1 MPGVTNSP
9 LSQPGSEFD
18 SPMYHETVGQFDRV
32 ANLIG
37 LDSNVA
43 DRLRVPQKSTVVSFP
58 FRHDS
63 YNRVETIFGYRVQ
76 HLTTMGPTKGG
87 IRFAPDVD
95 LGEITGLAM
104 LMTWKCAIVGVP
116 FGGAKGG
123 VRINPMEL
131 SRAELQRVTRRYT
144 MEIINVIGP
153 ETDIPAPDLGTNEQ
167 VMAWLMDT
175 YSQHVGH
182 AVPAVVTGK
191 PPALGGSVARREAT
205 GRGLMFLVPQ
215 AASVVGLNPA
225 EATVAIHGFGN
236 VGLYAAIAADQAG
249 YRVVAVSD
257 ISGGVYDPDGLD
269 IPAAAKWVE
278 ENRLLEGYPDADH
291 IDGNAIFGLD
301 VDILVPAAVQGV
313 IHKDN
318 AHEVKARL
326 VIEGANNPTTLEADD
341 LLRERGV
348 LIIPD
353 ILANAGGVTVS
364 YFEWVQDVQKYFWTE
379 NEVVARLR
387 EIMTRAFDDVH
398 SIAIAENVDLRTA
411 ALIKGIRRVA
421 DAKLVRGVFP

>member
-1 MPGVTNSP
+1 VTALVGN
-9 LSQPGSEFD
+9 EFD
-18 SPMYHETVGQFDRV
+18 SPMYKEAAGQFDRV
-32 ANLIG
+32 ARLMG
-37 LDSNVA
+37 LDDNIA
-43 DRLRVPQKSTVVSFP
+43 DRLRVPQKSTMVSFP
-58 FRHDS
+58 FRRDTYS
-63 YNRVETIFGYRVQ
+63 EVETLFGYRVQ

-95 LGEITGLAM
+95 LGEVAALAM
-104 LMTWKCAIVGVP
+104 LMTWKCSIVGVP

-123 VRINPMEL
+123 VRVDPMGL
-131 SRAELQRVTRRYT
+131 SRAELQRVTRRFT

-182 AVPAVVTGK
+182 SVPAVVTGK

-215 AASVVGLNPA
+215 AAGVRQLDTGDL
-225 EATVAIHGFGN
+225 TVAIHGFGN
-236 VGLYAAIAADQAG
+236 VGRYAAIAGHQMG
-249 YRVVAVSD
+249 VRIVAVSD
-257 ISGGVYDPDGLD
+257 ISGALYDPEGLEVD
-269 IPAAAKWVE
+269 SVAKWVD
-278 ENRLLEGYPDADH
+278 ENRFLEGFPDADF
-291 IDGNAIFGLD
+291 IDGNDIFGLPVD
-301 VDILVPAAVQGV
+301 VLVPAAVQNV
-313 IHKDN
+313 INRDN
-318 AHEVKARL
+318 AADIQASII
-326 VIEGANNPTTLEADD
+326 IEGANGPTTIEADEI
-341 LLRERGV
+341 LREKEV
-348 LIIPD
+348 LVIPD

-387 EIMTRAFDDVH
+387 EIMTRAFSDVH
-398 SIAIAENVDLRTA
+398 NIAINEEVDMRTA
-411 ALIKGIRRVA
+411 ALIKGIRKVA